1 MQEPLF
7 WPQCSLND
15 PKEEPVMKSMQKFVA
30 ALLGT
35 ALCAVLL
42 ATAAFAAQG
51 SVAVTLPVSI
61 RTAGADPEPN
71 AAYTLCLQAVDNA
84 PMPDGAQNGQ
94 YSVTVQGAGDYT
106 FPQITYTA
114 PGIYYYQIS
123 HAAGADTRCT
133 YDATVY
139 NVTVAITNK
148 QDGTGLES
156 AVTAHTGPSADK
168 RDAMLFTNVYAP
180 RPTTPPTATPTP
192 KPETP
197 VVYPTPEPTPV
208 TRVLIQTGQLNWPIP
223 VLGGL
228 AVVLVVV
235 GVALTRKKAKKH
247 DDE

>member
-1 MQEPLF
+1 
-7 WPQCSLND
+7 
-15 PKEEPVMKSMQKFVA
+15 MKSMQKFVA

-42 ATAAFAAQG
+42 ATAAFAQG

-71 AAYTLCLQAVDNA
+71 AAYTICLQAVDNA

-94 YSVTVQGAGDYT
+94 YSITVQGAGDYT

-139 NVTVAITNK
+139 DVTVAITNR

-156 AVTAHTGPSADK
+156 SVTAHTGPSADK

-180 RPTTPPTATPTP
+180 RPTTPPTATPAPTPAPTP

-197 VVYPTPEPTPV
+197 VVHPAPEPTPV

-235 GVALTRKKAKKH
+235 GAALTRKKAKKH
-247 DDE
+247 DEE

>member
-1 MQEPLF
+1 
-7 WPQCSLND
+7 
-15 PKEEPVMKSMQKFVA
+15 MKSMQKFVA

-42 ATAAFAAQG
+42 ATAAFAQG
-51 SVAVTLPVSI
+51 GVAVTLPVSI

-71 AAYTLCLQAVDNA
+71 AAYTLCLQAVDDA

-123 HAAGADTRCT
+123 HVAGADTRCT

-180 RPTTPPTATPTP
+180 RPTTPPMATPTP

-197 VVYPTPEPTPV
+197 VVHPTPEPTPV

>member
-1 MQEPLF
+1 MT
-7 WPQCSLND
+7 

-42 ATAAFAAQG
+42 ATAAFAQG
-51 SVAVTLPVSI
+51 GVAVTLPVSI

-123 HAAGADTRCT
+123 HVAGADTRCT

-197 VVYPTPEPTPV
+197 VVHPTPEPTPV

-247 DDE
+247 DEE

>member
-1 MQEPLF
+1 
-7 WPQCSLND
+7 
-15 PKEEPVMKSMQKFVA
+15 MKSMQKFVA

-42 ATAAFAAQG
+42 ATAAFAQG
-51 SVAVTLPVSI
+51 GVAVTLPVSI

-71 AAYTLCLQAVDNA
+71 AAYTFCLQAVDNA

-197 VVYPTPEPTPV
+197 VVHPTPEPTPV

-247 DDE
+247 DNE

>member
-1 MQEPLF
+1 
-7 WPQCSLND
+7 
-15 PKEEPVMKSMQKFVA
+15 MKSMQKFVA

-42 ATAAFAAQG
+42 ATAAFAQG

-123 HAAGADTRCT
+123 HVAGADTRCT

-197 VVYPTPEPTPV
+197 VVHPTPEPTPV
-208 TRVLIQTGQLNWPIP
+208 TRVLIPTGQLNWPIP

-247 DDE
+247 DNE

>member
-1 MQEPLF
+1 
-7 WPQCSLND
+7 
-15 PKEEPVMKSMQKFVA
+15 MKSMQKFVA

-42 ATAAFAAQG
+42 ATAAFAQG

-71 AAYTLCLQAVDNA
+71 AAYTICLQAVDNA

-94 YSVTVQGAGDYT
+94 YSITVQGAGDYT

-139 NVTVAITNK
+139 DVTVAITNR

-156 AVTAHTGPSADK
+156 SVTAHTGPSADK

-180 RPTTPPTATPTP
+180 CPTTPPTATPAPTPAPTP
-192 KPETP
+192 KPATP
-197 VVYPTPEPTPV
+197 VVHPAPEPTPV

-235 GVALTRKKAKKH
+235 GAALTRKKAKKH
-247 DDE
+247 DEE

>member
-1 MQEPLF
+1 
-7 WPQCSLND
+7 
-15 PKEEPVMKSMQKFVA
+15 MKSMQKFVA

-42 ATAAFAAQG
+42 ATAAFAQG
-51 SVAVTLPVSI
+51 GVAVTLPVSI

-197 VVYPTPEPTPV
+197 VVHPTPEPTPV

-247 DDE
+247 DEE

>member
-1 MQEPLF
+1 
-7 WPQCSLND
+7 
-15 PKEEPVMKSMQKFVA
+15 MKSMQKFVA

-42 ATAAFAAQG
+42 ATAAFAQG
-51 SVAVTLPVSI
+51 GVAVTLPVSI

-71 AAYTLCLQAVDNA
+71 AAYTFCLQAVDNA

-197 VVYPTPEPTPV
+197 VVHPTPEPTPV

-247 DDE
+247 DAE

>member
-1 MQEPLF
+1 
-7 WPQCSLND
+7 
-15 PKEEPVMKSMQKFVA
+15 MKSMQKFVA

-42 ATAAFAAQG
+42 ATAAFAQG
-51 SVAVTLPVSI
+51 GVAVTLPVSI

-71 AAYTLCLQAVDNA
+71 AAYTFCLQAVDNA

-139 NVTVAITNK
+139 NVTVAITTK

-180 RPTTPPTATPTP
+180 RPTTPPTATPAP

-197 VVYPTPEPTPV
+197 VVHPTPEPTPV

-247 DDE
+247 DEE

>member
-1 MQEPLF
+1 
-7 WPQCSLND
+7 
-15 PKEEPVMKSMQKFVA
+15 MKSMQKFVA

-42 ATAAFAAQG
+42 ATAAFAQG
-51 SVAVTLPVSI
+51 GVAVTLPVSI

-84 PMPDGAQNGQ
+84 PMPDGTQNGQ

-123 HAAGADTRCT
+123 HVAGADTRCT

-197 VVYPTPEPTPV
+197 VVHPTPEPTPV

-247 DDE
+247 DEE

>member
-1 MQEPLF
+1 
-7 WPQCSLND
+7 
-15 PKEEPVMKSMQKFVA
+15 MKSMQKFVA

-42 ATAAFAAQG
+42 ATAAFAQG
-51 SVAVTLPVSI
+51 GVAVTLPVSI

-71 AAYTLCLQAVDNA
+71 AAYTFCLQAVDNA

-197 VVYPTPEPTPV
+197 VVHPTPEPTPV

-247 DDE
+247 DEK

>member
-1 MQEPLF
+1 
-7 WPQCSLND
+7 
-15 PKEEPVMKSMQKFVA
+15 MKSMQKFVA

-42 ATAAFAAQG
+42 ATAAFAQG
-51 SVAVTLPVSI
+51 GVAVTLPVSI

-71 AAYTLCLQAVDNA
+71 AAYTFCLQAVDNA

-123 HAAGADTRCT
+123 HVAGADTRCT

-197 VVYPTPEPTPV
+197 VVHPTPEPTPV

-247 DDE
+247 DEE

>member
-1 MQEPLF
+1 
-7 WPQCSLND
+7 
-15 PKEEPVMKSMQKFVA
+15 MKSMQKFVA

-71 AAYTLCLQAVDNA
+71 AAYTFCLQAVDNA

-123 HAAGADTRCT
+123 HVAGADTRCT

-180 RPTTPPTATPTP
+180 RPTTPPTEP
-192 KPETP
+192 
-197 VVYPTPEPTPV
+197 PTPEPTPV

-247 DDE
+247 DEE

>member
-1 MQEPLF
+1 
-7 WPQCSLND
+7 
-15 PKEEPVMKSMQKFVA
+15 MKSLQKFVA

-42 ATAAFAAQG
+42 ATAAFAQG
-51 SVAVTLPVSI
+51 GVAVTLPVSI

-94 YSVTVQGAGDYT
+94 YSVTVQGAGDYI

-123 HAAGADTRCT
+123 HVAGADTRCT

-156 AVTAHTGPSADK
+156 TVTAHTGPSADK

-197 VVYPTPEPTPV
+197 VVHPTPEPTPV

-247 DDE
+247 DAE

>member
-1 MQEPLF
+1 MT
-7 WPQCSLND
+7 

-42 ATAAFAAQG
+42 ATAAFAQG
-51 SVAVTLPVSI
+51 GVAVTLPVSI

-123 HAAGADTRCT
+123 HVAGADTRCT

-197 VVYPTPEPTPV
+197 VVHPTPEPTPV
-208 TRVLIQTGQLNWPIP
+208 IRVLIQTGQLNWPIP

-247 DDE
+247 DEE

>member
-1 MQEPLF
+1 
-7 WPQCSLND
+7 
-15 PKEEPVMKSMQKFVA
+15 MKSMQKFVA

-42 ATAAFAAQG
+42 ATAAFAQG
-51 SVAVTLPVSI
+51 GVAVTLPVSI

-71 AAYTLCLQAVDNA
+71 AAYTHCLQAVDNA

-197 VVYPTPEPTPV
+197 VVHPTPEPTPV

-247 DDE
+247 DAE

>member
-1 MQEPLF
+1 
-7 WPQCSLND
+7 
-15 PKEEPVMKSMQKFVA
+15 MKSMQKFVA

-42 ATAAFAAQG
+42 ATAAFAQG

-71 AAYTLCLQAVDNA
+71 AAYTVCLQAVDNA

-94 YSVTVQGAGDYT
+94 YSITVQGAGDYT

-139 NVTVAITNK
+139 DVTVAITNR

-156 AVTAHTGPSADK
+156 SVTAHTGPSADK

-180 RPTTPPTATPTP
+180 RPTTPPTATPAPTPAPTP

-197 VVYPTPEPTPV
+197 VVHPAPEPTPV

-235 GVALTRKKAKKH
+235 GAALTRKKAKKH
-247 DDE
+247 DEE

>member
-1 MQEPLF
+1 
-7 WPQCSLND
+7 
-15 PKEEPVMKSMQKFVA
+15 MKSMQKFVA

-42 ATAAFAAQG
+42 ATAAFAQG
-51 SVAVTLPVSI
+51 GVAVTLPVSI

-71 AAYTLCLQAVDNA
+71 AAYTFCLQAVDNA

-123 HAAGADTRCT
+123 HVAGADTRCT

-197 VVYPTPEPTPV
+197 VVHPTPEPTPV

-247 DDE
+247 DAE

>member
-1 MQEPLF
+1 
-7 WPQCSLND
+7 
-15 PKEEPVMKSMQKFVA
+15 MKSMQKFVA

-42 ATAAFAAQG
+42 ATAAFAQG
-51 SVAVTLPVSI
+51 GVAVTLPVSI

-71 AAYTLCLQAVDNA
+71 AAYTLRLQAVDNA

-197 VVYPTPEPTPV
+197 VVHPTPEPTPV

-247 DDE
+247 DEE

>member
-1 MQEPLF
+1 
-7 WPQCSLND
+7 
-15 PKEEPVMKSMQKFVA
+15 MKSMQKFVA

-42 ATAAFAAQG
+42 ATAAFAQG
-51 SVAVTLPVSI
+51 GVAITLPVSI

-71 AAYTLCLQAVDNA
+71 AAYTLCLQAVDNT

-123 HAAGADTRCT
+123 HSAGADTRCT

-197 VVYPTPEPTPV
+197 VVHPTPEPTPV

-247 DDE
+247 DEK

>member
-1 MQEPLF
+1 
-7 WPQCSLND
+7 
-15 PKEEPVMKSMQKFVA
+15 MKSMQKFVA

-71 AAYTLCLQAVDNA
+71 AAYTFCLQAVDNA

-192 KPETP
+192 
-197 VVYPTPEPTPV
+197 EPTPV

-247 DDE
+247 DEE

>member
-1 MQEPLF
+1 
-7 WPQCSLND
+7 
-15 PKEEPVMKSMQKFVA
+15 MKSMQKFVA

-42 ATAAFAAQG
+42 ATAAFAQG
-51 SVAVTLPVSI
+51 GVAVTLPVSI

-71 AAYTLCLQAVDNA
+71 AAYTFCLQAVDNA

-192 KPETP
+192 
-197 VVYPTPEPTPV
+197 EPTPV

-247 DDE
+247 DAE

>member
-1 MQEPLF
+1 MQELLF

-42 ATAAFAAQG
+42 ATAAFAQG
-51 SVAVTLPVSI
+51 GVAVTLPVSI

-197 VVYPTPEPTPV
+197 VVHPTPEPTPV

-247 DDE
+247 DEE

>member
-1 MQEPLF
+1 
-7 WPQCSLND
+7 
-15 PKEEPVMKSMQKFVA
+15 MKSMQKFVA

-42 ATAAFAAQG
+42 ATAAFAQG

-123 HAAGADTRCT
+123 HVAGADTRCT

-197 VVYPTPEPTPV
+197 VVHPTPEPTPV

-247 DDE
+247 DNE

>member
-1 MQEPLF
+1 
-7 WPQCSLND
+7 
-15 PKEEPVMKSMQKFVA
+15 MKSMQKFVA

-42 ATAAFAAQG
+42 ATAAFAQG
-51 SVAVTLPVSI
+51 GVAVTLPVSI

-84 PMPDGAQNGQ
+84 PMPDGTQNGQ

-197 VVYPTPEPTPV
+197 VVHPTPEPTPV

-247 DDE
+247 DEE

>member
-1 MQEPLF
+1 
-7 WPQCSLND
+7 
-15 PKEEPVMKSMQKFVA
+15 MKSMQKFVA

-42 ATAAFAAQG
+42 ATAAFAQG
-51 SVAVTLPVSI
+51 GVAVTLPVSI

-71 AAYTLCLQAVDNA
+71 AAYTFCLQAVDNA

-123 HAAGADTRCT
+123 HVAGADTRCT

-247 DDE
+247 DEK